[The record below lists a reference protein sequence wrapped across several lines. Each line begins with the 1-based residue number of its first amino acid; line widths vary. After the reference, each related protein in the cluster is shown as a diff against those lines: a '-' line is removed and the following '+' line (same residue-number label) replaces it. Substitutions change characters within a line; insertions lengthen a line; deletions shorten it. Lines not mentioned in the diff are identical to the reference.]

1 MSAEDCRHFVKC
13 FLAWLKKQVNER
25 DFGSDV
31 VESIEVATQCLEAAY
46 DITSDAEGTDESG
59 QGATDGAGKIRKY
72 PDVDLFDMFQSTCV
86 DVLPDRKE
94 RAEEIKNE
102 GNRLMKESKF
112 NEALLAYNK
121 AINLD
126 ATNATFYCNRAA
138 AYIRLSEYEKAISD
152 CKLALVYNP
161 QYGKA
166 YGRMGIAYS
175 NLRKYEE
182 ACDAYRK
189 AIELEPNNDDYKNN
203 LHIIEGQVENLGQ
216 QLFNHIAGDNMNF
229 RNLIMEILSDP
240 QMSMASCEAASR
252 VASQFPDVI
261 NEFQSQLSG
270 FLNRTGVNV
279 QQPTSGGSGGS
290 GSTAAT
296 SSANNTSGNDE
307 QQTPPPSDRNGGSA
321 NG

>member
-121 AINLD
+121 YVYPESVRTFLLIIQFSTLSRAINLD

-166 YGRMGIAYS
+166 YGRMG
-175 NLRKYEE
+175 
-182 ACDAYRK
+182 
-189 AIELEPNNDDYKNN
+189 
-203 LHIIEGQVENLGQ
+203 
-216 QLFNHIAGDNMNF
+216 
-229 RNLIMEILSDP
+229 
-240 QMSMASCEAASR
+240 
-252 VASQFPDVI
+252 
-261 NEFQSQLSG
+261 
-270 FLNRTGVNV
+270 
-279 QQPTSGGSGGS
+279 
-290 GSTAAT
+290 
-296 SSANNTSGNDE
+296 
-307 QQTPPPSDRNGGSA
+307 
-321 NG
+321 